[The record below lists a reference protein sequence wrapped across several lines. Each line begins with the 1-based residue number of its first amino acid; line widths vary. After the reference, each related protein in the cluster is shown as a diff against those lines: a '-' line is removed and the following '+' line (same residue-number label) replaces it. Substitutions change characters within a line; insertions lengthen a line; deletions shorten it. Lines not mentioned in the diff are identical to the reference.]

1 MENAIKLTAE
11 ELYYLGG
18 LMQAKYIDYDY
29 ISAMG
34 DIQKN
39 YRMYESNAVDGL
51 AGKGLIEEDFSGE
64 ITVSVSIEELLSPV
78 FFGDFEAE
86 IDICGVQED
95 SRKIV
100 KLHTDQ
106 DKTTLVELDENQLVL
121 KKMQGNDVVEYGK
134 DIFGFLK
141 DETDENI
148 EFDEQ
153 KVSEI
158 YILKNTV
165 IGGESDVR
173 ILYHGFN
180 NWENHFMED
189 ENEEIKRINDQD
201 IIQTIQSVLVEK
213 GA

>member
-64 ITVSVSIEELLSPV
+64 ITVFVSIEELLSPV

-173 ILYHGFN
+173 ILFRI
-180 NWENHFMED
+180 ENSVFMED

>member
-18 LMQAKYIDYDY
+18 QMQAKYIDYDY

-106 DKTTLVELDENQLVL
+106 DKTTLVELDEIQLVL
-121 KKMQGNDVVEYGK
+121 KNMQGNDVVEYGK

-173 ILYHGFN
+173 ILFRI
-180 NWENHFMED
+180 ENSVFMED

>member
-18 LMQAKYIDYDY
+18 QMQAKYIDYDY

-51 AGKGLIEEDFSGE
+51 SGKGLIEEDFSGE

-153 KVSEI
+153 KVNEI

-173 ILYHGFN
+173 ILFRI
-180 NWENHFMED
+180 ENSVFMED

>member
-1 MENAIKLTAE
+1 MDNTIRLIAE

-18 LMQAKYIDYDY
+18 IMQAKYIDYDY
-29 ISAMG
+29 ISAMN
-34 DIQKN
+34 DIQNN
-39 YRMYESNAVDGL
+39 YRLYESNVVNDL
-51 AGKGLIEEDFSGE
+51 SKKGLIEEDFSGD
-64 ITVSVSIEELLSPV
+64 ITIAVSMEELLRPV

-86 IDICGVQED
+86 IDICNIRED
-95 SRKIV
+95 NRKIV

-106 DKTTLVELDENQLVL
+106 GETTLVELDENHLVL
-121 KKMQGNDVVEYGK
+121 KKMQENDVVEYGK
-134 DIFGFLK
+134 DIFSFIK

-153 KVSEI
+153 KVSDI

-173 ILYHGFN
+173 ILFRIGN
-180 NWENHFMED
+180 SIFM
-189 ENEEIKRINDQD
+189 ENEEEQITKITFPNL
-201 IIQTIQSVLVEK
+201 IQEIQAVLVEK

>member
-18 LMQAKYIDYDY
+18 QMQAKYIDYDY

-78 FFGDFEAE
+78 FFCDFEAE

-141 DETDENI
+141 DEMDENI

-173 ILYHGFN
+173 ILFRI
-180 NWENHFMED
+180 ENSVFMED

>member
-18 LMQAKYIDYDY
+18 QMQAKYIDYDY

-173 ILYHGFN
+173 ILFRIGN
-180 NWENHFMED
+180 SIFM
-189 ENEEIKRINDQD
+189 ENEEEQITKITFPNL
-201 IIQTIQSVLVEK
+201 IQEIQAVLVEK

>member
-18 LMQAKYIDYDY
+18 QMQAKYIDYDY

-106 DKTTLVELDENQLVL
+106 DKN
-121 KKMQGNDVVEYGK
+121 
-134 DIFGFLK
+134 
-141 DETDENI
+141 
-148 EFDEQ
+148 
-153 KVSEI
+153 
-158 YILKNTV
+158 NT
-165 IGGESDVR
+165 GGIR
-173 ILYHGFN
+173 
-180 NWENHFMED
+180 
-189 ENEEIKRINDQD
+189 
-201 IIQTIQSVLVEK
+201 
-213 GA
+213 

>member
-18 LMQAKYIDYDY
+18 QMQAKYIDYDY

-121 KKMQGNDVVEYGK
+121 KKMQGNYVVEYGK
-134 DIFGFLK
+134 YIFGFLK

-173 ILYHGFN
+173 ILFRI
-180 NWENHFMED
+180 ENSVFMED

>member
-18 LMQAKYIDYDY
+18 QMQAKYIDYDY

-78 FFGDFEAE
+78 FFGDFEVE

-173 ILYHGFN
+173 ILFRI
-180 NWENHFMED
+180 ENSVFMED

>member
-18 LMQAKYIDYDY
+18 QMQAKYIDYDY

-134 DIFGFLK
+134 DIFGFLT

-173 ILYHGFN
+173 ILFRI
-180 NWENHFMED
+180 ENSVFMED

>member
-18 LMQAKYIDYDY
+18 QMQAKYIDYDY

-106 DKTTLVELDENQLVL
+106 DKTTLVEFDENQLVL

-173 ILYHGFN
+173 ILFRI
-180 NWENHFMED
+180 ENSVFMED

>member
-18 LMQAKYIDYDY
+18 QMQAKYIDYDY

-51 AGKGLIEEDFSGE
+51 AKKGLIEEDFSGE
-64 ITVSVSIEELLSPV
+64 ITVSVSIEELLIPV

-86 IDICGVQED
+86 IDICDVQED

-121 KKMQGNDVVEYGK
+121 KKMQRNDVVEYGK
-134 DIFGFLK
+134 DIFRFLK

-173 ILYHGFN
+173 ILFRI
-180 NWENHFMED
+180 ENSVFMED

-201 IIQTIQSVLVEK
+201 ITQTIQSVLVEK

>member
-18 LMQAKYIDYDY
+18 QMQAKYIDYDY

-86 IDICGVQED
+86 IDICGVQAD

-173 ILYHGFN
+173 ILFRI
-180 NWENHFMED
+180 ENSVFMED

>member
-18 LMQAKYIDYDY
+18 QMQAKYIDYDY

-51 AGKGLIEEDFSGE
+51 AGKGLIEEEFSGE
-64 ITVSVSIEELLSPV
+64 ITVSVSIEEVLSPV
-78 FFGDFEAE
+78 FFGDFESE

-173 ILYHGFN
+173 ILFRI
-180 NWENHFMED
+180 ENSVFMED

>member
-18 LMQAKYIDYDY
+18 QMQAKYIDYDY

-121 KKMQGNDVVEYGK
+121 KKMQGNDVVESGK

-173 ILYHGFN
+173 ILFRI
-180 NWENHFMED
+180 ENSVFMED

>member
-18 LMQAKYIDYDY
+18 QMQAKYIDYDY

-64 ITVSVSIEELLSPV
+64 ITVSVSIEELLSTV

-173 ILYHGFN
+173 ILFRI
-180 NWENHFMED
+180 ENSVFMED

>member
-39 YRMYESNAVDGL
+39 YRMYESNAVDDL

-173 ILYHGFN
+173 ILFRI
-180 NWENHFMED
+180 ENSVFMED

>member
-18 LMQAKYIDYDY
+18 QMQAKYIDYDY

-173 ILYHGFN
+173 ILFRI
-180 NWENHFMED
+180 ENSVFMED

-201 IIQTIQSVLVEK
+201 IIKTIQSVLVEK

>member
-18 LMQAKYIDYDY
+18 QMQAKYIDYDY

-173 ILYHGFN
+173 ILFGI
-180 NWENHFMED
+180 ENSVFMED